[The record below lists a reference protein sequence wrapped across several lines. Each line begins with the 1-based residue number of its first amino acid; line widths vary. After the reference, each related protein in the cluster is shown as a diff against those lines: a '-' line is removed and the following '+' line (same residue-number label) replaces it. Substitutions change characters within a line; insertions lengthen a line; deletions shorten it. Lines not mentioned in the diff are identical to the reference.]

1 MDKYDLIAPHLEHHH
16 PQNVERRLR
25 ERIEGLLLQH
35 HQDSTELRALC
46 AARDEARAELAALRA
61 RIDGAA
67 TGEVWKHDCIGGQ
80 SASHIVVTRE
90 AADGLCP
97 FGRVALVPLDD
108 CPSLPRPDNHGIRPP
123 RVAIAAHPLFL
134 RAVCRGYR
142 GSDWLGFVR
151 EMPA

>member
-61 RIDGAA
+61 RIDRAFVMAA
-67 TGEVWKHDCIGGQ
+67 TKNGVIRTGTNAFNPGK
-80 SASHIVVTRE
+80 
-90 AADGLCP
+90 
-97 FGRVALVPLDD
+97 RVALVPLDD
-108 CPSLPRPDNHGIRPP
+108 
-123 RVAIAAHPLFL
+123 
-134 RAVCRGYR
+134 
-142 GSDWLGFVR
+142 
-151 EMPA
+151 

>member
-61 RIDGAA
+61 RIDGAV
-67 TGEVWKHDCIGGQ
+67 TGVIDDNPEYLVIAPHGKCAKEAFAMIGTGQ
-80 SASHIVVTRE
+80 
-90 AADGLCP
+90 
-97 FGRVALVPLDD
+97 RVALVPLDD
-108 CPSLPRPDNHGIRPP
+108 
-123 RVAIAAHPLFL
+123 
-134 RAVCRGYR
+134 
-142 GSDWLGFVR
+142 
-151 EMPA
+151 

>member
-61 RIDGAA
+61 RIDDAA
-67 TGEVWKHDCIGGQ
+67 TVTMIGISPTAGYLGYTNPSGGFFESSFEDCP
-80 SASHIVVTRE
+80 E
-90 AADGLCP
+90 CP
-97 FGRVALVPLDD
+97 ILGKRVALVPLDD
-108 CPSLPRPDNHGIRPP
+108 
-123 RVAIAAHPLFL
+123 
-134 RAVCRGYR
+134 
-142 GSDWLGFVR
+142 
-151 EMPA
+151 